1 MNPVGA
7 RKAWT
12 FLFYNV
18 GQGNLAPMTTASL
31 QALEQVGSDE
41 QTDVVALNYRERP
54 KQERVLGRFG
64 EYEGARCYHVT
75 RAASSS
81 PSWLGPELGSLVDC
95 ALASPKGLQSEV
107 IGQPVGAGEAARMAD
122 PATLKAFL
130 LENMARFPAQHFAL
144 TITGHGAAFQGQAI
158 VRGPEGRSAL
168 SNDDLA
174 RVLREVAQ
182 ESGQSVDLVNLNTC
196 YSANLE
202 SLYSLKDSTRALV
215 ASQAALSLATQPFGP
230 VLAEVQ
236 QRLAAGQSVSPQ
248 ELARVFV
255 DQAAVQPLSGLH
267 SPTLSA
273 IDASALGKLGASVG
287 ALQAAC
293 RQQGIAPGLLRDC
306 LTEALGID
314 FSGAVQLTDLGS
326 LVGVMAERIDNDK
339 VRQAATQVSEH
350 LRAAVLAEQHA
361 EPGQQG
367 LVERAVRRIPFLV
380 GPQADLKGAT
390 GLTVFWNPEEQ
401 ERLKLIGASSFGQDQ
416 PLAQFMEYLASA

>member
-1 MNPVGA
+1 MNLVGA

-12 FLFYNV
+12 FLFYNA

-31 QALEQVGSDE
+31 AALEQVGSDE

-54 KQERVLGRFG
+54 KHERVLGRFA

-75 RAASSS
+75 RAPSSGS
-81 PSWLGPELGSLVDC
+81 SWLGRELGSLADC
-95 ALASPKGLQSEV
+95 ALASPKDLHSEV
-107 IGQPVGAGEAARMAD
+107 LGQPVGPGECAKMAD

-130 LENMARFPAQHFAL
+130 LENMARFPAEHFAL

-158 VRGPEGRSAL
+158 VRGPQGRSAI

-202 SLYSLKDSTRALV
+202 SLYSLKDSTKALV
-215 ASQAALSLATQPFGP
+215 ASQAALSLATQPFAP

-236 QRLAAGQSVSPQ
+236 QRLGAGRSVSPQ
-248 ELARVFV
+248 DLARVFV
-255 DQAAVQPLSGLH
+255 DQAAAQPLSGLY

-273 IDASALGKLGASVG
+273 FDAGALGILGSSVG
-287 ALQAAC
+287 SLQAVC
-293 RQQGIAPGLLRDC
+293 QEQGISPKVLREC

-314 FSGAVQLTDLGS
+314 FSGSVQLTDLGS
-326 LVGVMAERIDNDK
+326 LAAVMAARIEDEK
-339 VRQAATQVSEH
+339 VRGAATQVAQD
-350 LRAAVLAEQHA
+350 LRTAVLAEQHA
-361 EPGQQG
+361 QPGQQS
-367 LVERAVRRIPFLV
+367 LLERGVRRVPFLV
-380 GPQADLKGAT
+380 GPQRDLSGAT
-390 GLTVFWNPEEQ
+390 GLTVFWNPDEK
-401 ERLKLIGASSFGQDQ
+401 ERLALIGDSSFGKDH
-416 PLAQFMEYLASA
+416 PLGRFMEYLAS

>member
-18 GQGNLAPMTTASL
+18 GQGNLAPMTTAGLESL
-31 QALEQVGSDE
+31 ERVGSDE
-41 QTDVVALNYRERP
+41 HTDVVALNYRERP

-75 RAASSS
+75 RGASSGS
-81 PSWLGPELGSLVDC
+81 SWLGSLADI
-95 ALASPKGLQSEV
+95 ALASPKNLQSEI
-107 IGQPVGAGEAARMAD
+107 IGQPVGPGEAFKMAD

-130 LENMARFPAQHFAL
+130 LENMARFPAEHFAL

-158 VRGPEGRSAL
+158 VRGPEGRSAI

-182 ESGQSVDLVNLNTC
+182 ESGKSVDLVNLNTC

-236 QRLAAGQSVSPQ
+236 QRLAAGCQVSPQ
-248 ELARVFV
+248 DLARVFV
-255 DQAAVQPLSGLH
+255 EQAAAQPLSGLY

-273 IDASALGKLGASVG
+273 LDASALGKLGASVG
-287 ALQAAC
+287 SLQKAC
-293 RQQGIAPGLLRDC
+293 QEQGIEPKVLREC

-314 FSGAVQLTDLGS
+314 FSGPVQLTDLGS
-326 LVGVMAERIDNDK
+326 LAGVMASRIDDKK
-339 VRQAATQVSEH
+339 VREAAARVGRDLQ
-350 LRAAVLAEQHA
+350 AAVLAEQHA
-361 EPGQQG
+361 EPGRQS
-367 LVERAVRRIPFLV
+367 LLERGVRSLPFLV
-380 GPQADLKGAT
+380 GPPADLSGAT
-390 GLTVFWNPEEQ
+390 GLTVFWNPEEK
-401 ERLKLIGASSFGQDQ
+401 ERLELIGASSFGKDQ
-416 PLAQFMEYLASA
+416 PLTGFMEYLAG